1 MRTLEHRWLL
11 IAIFLVLMDAYAF
24 ANDLCNTG
32 AIRSAN
38 SADGNN
44 CRATPYN
51 LFPPATLT
59 ISPDPGYTQTFTY
72 FTKSTTITVSASL
85 TTNTNITGVRFT
97 VDGGTYVDDTNTSDL
112 NYSGVLSGLS
122 SGLHTIEA
130 RTMEEGSPTD
140 IYIANQFYI
149 VDQIWGFYG
158 DSTAVG
164 TYGSS
169 TISHGLSNIL
179 TLADSR
185 AVVTGGAEGT
195 GGRQSSNGLSFEQ
208 RESFNGGYF
217 PGSMPSFVNAMA
229 DGGKMVFVMNEGKG
243 ADDTAGALRRWST
256 DKISE
261 RCTSLDQVSGNAPLY
276 GITHANILFG
286 INEVGHGIPQ
296 ATFEAKLNTI
306 VQNLINCGIPAKNI
320 YLSYPDYASHAP
332 HDAIN
337 YLDEIDRVIADKA
350 VSVGPDYYNFI
361 KDNPVLIDPGGY
373 HLEWQ
378 GYSQRGRLLARYVLA
393 SE

>member
-1 MRTLEHRWLL
+1 MRKLEHRWLL

-97 VDGGTYVDDTNTSDL
+97 IDGGTYVDDTNTSDL
-112 NYSGVLSGLS
+112 NYSGVFSGIS
-122 SGLHTIEA
+122 SGLHIIEA
-130 RTMEEGSPTD
+130 RTMEGGSPTD
-140 IYIANQFYI
+140 IYISNQFYI

-164 TYGSS
+164 SYGSS
-169 TISHGLSNIL
+169 KISRGLSNIL
-179 TLADSR
+179 TLADSM
-185 AVVTGGAEGT
+185 AVVTG
-195 GGRQSSNGLSFEQ
+195 
-208 RESFNGGYF
+208 
-217 PGSMPSFVNAMA
+217 
-229 DGGKMVFVMNEGKG
+229 
-243 ADDTAGALRRWST
+243 
-256 DKISE
+256 
-261 RCTSLDQVSGNAPLY
+261 
-276 GITHANILFG
+276 
-286 INEVGHGIPQ
+286 
-296 ATFEAKLNTI
+296 EAKLNTI

-337 YLDEIDRVIADKA
+337 YLDEIDRVIANKA
-350 VSVGPDYYNFI
+350 VSVGPDYYHFI
-361 KDNPVLIDPGGY
+361 KNNPALIDPGGF

-378 GYSQRGRLLARYVLA
+378 GYSQRGRLLARYVLG

>member
-1 MRTLEHRWLL
+1 
-11 IAIFLVLMDAYAF
+11 MDAYAF

-97 VDGGTYVDDTNTSDL
+97 IDGGTYVDDTNTSDL
-112 NYSGVLSGLS
+112 NYSGVFSGLS
-122 SGLHTIEA
+122 SGLHIIEA
-130 RTMEEGSPTD
+130 RTMEGGSPTD
-140 IYIANQFYI
+140 IYISNQFYI

-164 TYGSS
+164 SYGSS
-169 TISHGLSNIL
+169 KISRGLSNIL
-179 TLADSR
+179 TLADSM

-195 GGRQSSNGLSFEQ
+195 GGRQSANGLSFEQ
-208 RESFNGGYF
+208 QDPYNGGYF

-229 DGGKMVFVMNEGKG
+229 DGGKTVFVMNEGKG
-243 ADDTAGALRRWST
+243 SDDTAGALRRWST
-256 DKISE
+256 DKLSE

-276 GITHANILFG
+276 GITHANIFFG
-286 INEVGHGIPQ
+286 INEVGHGVPQ
-296 ATFEAKLNTI
+296 AIFEAKLNTI

-337 YLDEIDRVIADKA
+337 YLDEIDRVIANKA
-350 VSVGPDYYNFI
+350 VSVGPDYYHFI
-361 KDNPVLIDPGGY
+361 KNNPALIDPGGF

-378 GYSQRGRLLARYVLA
+378 GYSQRGRLLARYVLG